1 MTDYNIIKI
10 LGKEISCVN
19 EPQDINELKFYEK
32 NPRVLSKLVRA
43 GSLAGSHEEKQQ
55 ALQEA
60 LIHESSVK
68 NLMKT
73 IQEHRGLME
82 PLIVQHSTKEVLE
95 GNSRLAA
102 LRMLYRKEE
111 DEVYLQAPCRMVEL
125 DDDQIDA
132 FLHQQHVDGKTQW
145 SAFDKAYSAYYRV
158 VQDGVSI
165 EHYVKI
171 TLSNENEIRKQIK
184 TIKLMKEHGMDDK
197 TDRFS
202 HYEQLVRS
210 IKLKPLFEKNP
221 NLKNYVLRG
230 IQQDE
235 LPWSASQLRDGI
247 PQIATKP
254 KVLKKLID
262 GEVEFV
268 DALERSR
275 ISKPKELIAK
285 ARIALD
291 EVSKGGIDQLDNN
304 EKSAV
309 KIEVKKCSKLI
320 ERIEKMFG

>member
-1 MTDYNIIKI
+1 M
-10 LGKEISCVN
+10 L
-19 EPQDINELKFYEK
+19 L
-32 NPRVLSKLVRA
+32 
-43 GSLAGSHEEKQQ
+43 
-55 ALQEA
+55 
-60 LIHESSVK
+60 
-68 NLMKT
+68 
-73 IQEHRGLME
+73 
-82 PLIVQHSTKEVLE
+82 
-95 GNSRLAA
+95 
-102 LRMLYRKEE
+102 LR
-111 DEVYLQAPCRMVEL
+111 
-125 DDDQIDA
+125 
-132 FLHQQHVDGKTQW
+132 
-145 SAFDKAYSAYYRV
+145 AYSAYSRV

-171 TLSNENEIRKQIK
+171 TSSNENEIRKQINMI
-184 TIKLMKEHGMDDK
+184 TLMKEHGMDGK

-202 HYEQLVRS
+202 HYEQVVRS
-210 IKLKPLFEKNP
+210 TKLKRLLDDDP

-235 LPWSASQLRDGI
+235 LPWTASELRDGI
-247 PQIATKP
+247 PKIATKP

-262 GEVEFV
+262 GEIEFV

-309 KIEVKKCSKLI
+309 KIEVKKCSRQI
-320 ERIEKMFG
+320 DRIEKMFG